1 MVMSILE
8 LKIPPVAVFLAF
20 AAGMW
25 LIPSGIPMAD
35 FFVSVRMTISL
46 ILSVAGGA
54 FAVPAIF
61 IFLRAHTTVDPIR
74 PEAASKIVAYG
85 VYRFSRN
92 PMYVGLLFVLAAWAV
107 WLCKPPAFLFLPAF
121 VMYMNRFQIL
131 PEERALSAK
140 FGSEFNAY
148 MMSVRRWL

>member
-1 MVMSILE
+1 MTDVFVSYRIAFASIL
-8 LKIPPVAVFLAF
+8 
-20 AAGMW
+20 
-25 LIPSGIPMAD
+25 S
-35 FFVSVRMTISL
+35 FV
-46 ILSVAGGA
+46 GGV

-61 IFLRAHTTVDPIR
+61 LFRRAHTTVDPIK
-74 PEAASKIVAYG
+74 PAAASKIVTYG

-107 WLCKPPAFLFLPAF
+107 WLCNPLAFLFLPAF
-121 VMYMNRFQIL
+121 VIYMNRFQIL
-131 PEERALSAK
+131 PEERVLSAK